1 MVTQVPISAVPNQS
15 FTITL
20 DNNLFDITIRYTNG
34 VMAISLTINGVDTI
48 DNIRVVAGSPVIPS
62 QYQEAGNF
70 LFLTQNFQLPIYTQF
85 NITQSLIYASASEL
99 ATYRVIPTSPITAA
113 DFNSIAG
120 LPLRFQPV
128 GYAT

>member
-34 VMAISLTINGVDTI
+34 VMAMSLTINGIDTI

-62 QYQEAGNF
+62 QYQEVGNF

-85 NITQSLIYASASEL
+85 NVTQSLIYASASEL
-99 ATYRVIPTSPITAA
+99 ATYRAIPTSPITAA